1 MPRQSRNFIATPSA
15 SMTYYIVQKRSS
27 ANQNANYSDVI
38 TTKDP
43 EQAQFWLQK
52 EAARFP
58 GIDLRIVVEKIL
70 VNPTLLS
77 RKIYK
82 YKPGGKNLSLFKNL

>member
-1 MPRQSRNFIATPSA
+1 MPRQSRKFFSTPSA
-15 SMTYYIVQKRSS
+15 SMTYYIVQKRCSLNPNS
-27 ANQNANYSDVI
+27 NYSDVI

-52 EAARFP
+52 EAAKFP
-58 GIDLRIVVEKIL
+58 GVDLRIVVEKIL

-77 RKIYK
+77 RRIYK